1 MQVKQNKKKI
11 YKRMIRNLCGA
22 FVITILLS
30 ACSGTST
37 QDTNT
42 KPIVKSEVGTE
53 EISDKLLLSAA
64 TYSDL
69 PQWENENFIDFA
81 TAYNRS
87 CATILNRPSQN
98 LIGKNPRF
106 GKAQEWQIMC
116 RRFADINQTNAIAVR
131 QFFEQN
137 FIPYQIKN
145 NDEAQ
150 GLFTGYYEAGLRG
163 SRVKTGQYQIPLRM
177 RPDDLVMVQLGD
189 FREELKGQRIA
200 GRIVGGNLKPY
211 ETHAQIIDGK
221 LPPAQDKPLVYV
233 NDAVDAFFL
242 QIQGSGVVTLTDGTT
257 MRVGY
262 AGQNGHPY
270 YAIGKELIKRGHL
283 TKENVSMQSIR
294 AWLAANPSQA
304 REIMTTNKSYV
315 FFREIKGEGP
325 IGGQGVALTPLRSL
339 AIDRSLIPYGAPV
352 WLSAAHPN
360 ATAPML
366 NRLMV
371 TQDTGG
377 AIRGPVR
384 GDFFWGYGKNAE
396 QMAGQMKSKGQYWIL
411 LPKML

>member
-1 MQVKQNKKKI
+1 MRVKQNRNYKI
-11 YKRMIRNLCGA
+11 MIKNICGA
-22 FVITILLS
+22 FVISMMLG
-30 ACSGTST
+30 ACSVSSIQPTVTSP
-37 QDTNT
+37 DTAN
-42 KPIVKSEVGTE
+42 KISEEAPDT
-53 EISDKLLLSAA
+53 LLLSSAR
-64 TYSDL
+64 YSDL
-69 PQWENENFIDFA
+69 PQWNDDNFVDFA
-81 TAYNRS
+81 RAYNRS
-87 CATILNRPSQN
+87 CKTILNRPSQN
-98 LIGKNPRF
+98 LMGKNARF
-106 GKAQEWQIMC
+106 GKTQEWQIAC
-116 RRFADINQTNAIAVR
+116 RRFADINQTNPVALR

-137 FIPYQIKN
+137 FVPYQITN
-145 NDEAQ
+145 NGDTN

-163 SRVKTGQYQIPLRM
+163 SRVKTGAYQIPLRM

-189 FREELKGQRIA
+189 FRDELKGQRIA
-200 GRIVGGNLKPY
+200 GRIIGGNLKPY
-211 ETHAQIIDGK
+211 ETHAEIINGQ
-221 LPPAQDKPLVYV
+221 LPSAQDKSLVYV
-233 NDAVDAFFL
+233 DSAVDAFFL

-283 TKENVSMQSIR
+283 TQENVSMQSIR

-325 IGGQGVALTPLRSL
+325 IGGQGVALTPMRSL

-352 WLSAAHPN
+352 WLSAENPN
-360 ATAPML
+360 PSAAQI

-384 GDFFWGYGKNAE
+384 GDFFWGYGDNAE
-396 QMAGQMKSKGQYWIL
+396 QMAGKMKSKGQYWIL
-411 LPKML
+411 LPKTL

>member
-1 MQVKQNKKKI
+1 MQAEQNRNYNI
-11 YKRMIRNLCGA
+11 MIKNICGA
-22 FVITILLS
+22 LVVIIMLS
-30 ACSGTST
+30 ACSGSSVQQSQKTPS
-37 QDTNT
+37 D
-42 KPIVKSEVGTE
+42 
-53 EISDKLLLSAA
+53 ISLDDLPDNLLLSAA

-69 PQWENENFIDFA
+69 PQWGREDFVDFA
-81 TAYNRS
+81 RAYNRS
-87 CATILNRPSQN
+87 CDPILKRPSQN

-106 GKAQEWQIMC
+106 GKAQEWQIAC
-116 RRFADINQTNAIAVR
+116 RRFADINQTNPTAIR

-137 FIPYQIKN
+137 FIPYQVAN
-145 NDEAQ
+145 NNNTE

-163 SRVKTGQYQIPLRM
+163 SRVKTGAYQIPLRL

-189 FREELKGQRIA
+189 FRDELKGQRIA

-211 ETHAQIIDGK
+211 ETHAQIIDGQ
-221 LPPAQDKPLVYV
+221 LPPAQDKSLVYV
-233 NDAVDAFFL
+233 DSAVDAFFL
-242 QIQGSGVVTLTDGTT
+242 QIQGSGVVTLTDGST

-315 FFREIKGEGP
+315 FFREITGEGP
-325 IGGQGVALTPLRSL
+325 IGGQGVALTPMRSL
-339 AIDRSLIPYGAPV
+339 AIDQSLIPYGAPI
-352 WLSAAHPN
+352 WLSAENPN
-360 ATAPML
+360 PSAPTI

-384 GDFFWGYGKNAE
+384 GDFFWGYGGNAE
-396 QMAGQMKSKGQYWIL
+396 QMAGEMKSKGQYWIL
-411 LPKML
+411 LPKKL